1 MDLFNTILQL
11 LLGSSSLYLSLSRF
25 VQTYDPNQT
34 HSLAKLSIVRT
45 LNQKTPV
52 QTKNWPQHKKMKVQ
66 EAFTKSIGAEKPT
79 RC

>member
-1 MDLFNTILQL
+1 MDLFNTIFQL

-25 VQTYDPNQT
+25 VQTYDPSQT